1 MLPWQPYLKSG
12 IYKNHNYTVPFMFF
26 LSVKCSRVGFDHFL
40 VNSGG
45 FLNFSENQ
53 EEMQEVGP
61 IWPPFGKHNEIL
73 MTCDFDNSCRKPQIK
88 KKHFG
93 RAMYPSSLITV
104 ALRLPEIFMEKGE
117 IHLISGSRRP
127 ERKPSLE
134 RVTVWFTTQ
143 FSHTSL
149 LCCCLTIKTHSRST
163 LCGR

>member
-88 KKHFG
+88 KKTFWTSYVPFKFNYRSFETPRNIHGKGRNSPHFG
-93 RAMYPSSLITV
+93 
-104 ALRLPEIFMEKGE
+104 F
-117 IHLISGSRRP
+117 
-127 ERKPSLE
+127 
-134 RVTVWFTTQ
+134 
-143 FSHTSL
+143 
-149 LCCCLTIKTHSRST
+149 
-163 LCGR
+163 